1 MAWSFVLDGANI
13 TDIALDKS
21 WTRRLNR
28 PSMGKCRCPGHLISV
43 NAGTSKLKIY
53 DGAVLK
59 FHGVVWRID
68 DSGEED
74 DTYTE
79 FTAFDP
85 MIYWPMKPVRDD
97 QGVVFPNLE
106 STAPQTIFEKYGDGP
121 AIMSRIIQ
129 NSQFFDASMGI
140 QVGSVAFGGMNL
152 HARPTDWPLTVE
164 DARRL
169 LTETG
174 RLDIVMQPTESGGNM
189 ATMNLYN
196 GDYGSDLSGSASFQ
210 YQAGAYNVK
219 SVKRSQ
225 DMSTVCNKLWYLGG
239 PKQDDGQHFCW
250 SITKDDPCLDT
261 YPEWAAIKSVML
273 ASRTTYGELVEFR
286 ILDAFGEASGCPE
299 PVNEPVPGVCSA
311 APGSTRRLYWNQ
323 YINETLIRAVPRTL
337 VTVTPI
343 KGISPSFDAGDLV
356 GVQAGARLRGG
367 FAGAQR
373 VYEFTVNVDKE
384 GVAELGQLITSADQE

>member
-1 MAWSFVLDGANI
+1 MAWSFVLDGTNI
-13 TDIALDKS
+13 TNIALDKS

-28 PSMGKCRCPGHLISV
+28 PSMAKCRCPGHLISV
-43 NAGTSKLKIY
+43 NAGTSKLKVY
-53 DGAVLK
+53 DGPVLK

-68 DSGEED
+68 DSGEEN

-85 MIYWPMKPVRDD
+85 MVYWPMKPVRDD
-97 QGVVFPNLE
+97 EGVVFPPLDDE
-106 STAPQTIFEKYGDGP
+106 TYETIFEFHRDGP
-121 AIMSRIIQ
+121 AIMEHIIH
-129 NSQFFDASMGI
+129 NSNFSDGPSGI
-140 QVGSVAFGGMNL
+140 QVGQVATGGMNL
-152 HARPTDWPLTVE
+152 HARPTDWPLSIE
-164 DARRL
+164 DARRM

-174 RLDIVMQPTESGGNM
+174 RLDIVMNATESGGYM
-189 ATMNLYN
+189 AIMNLYN
-196 GDYGSDLSGSASFQ
+196 GDYGSDLSGSVSFQ
-210 YQAGAYNVK
+210 YQAGAFNVK

-261 YPEWAAIKSVML
+261 YPEWAAIKSLML
-273 ASRTTYGELVEFR
+273 ASRTTYGQLVEFR
-286 ILDAFGEASGCPE
+286 IMDAFGGTGGCPE
-299 PVNEPVPGVCSA
+299 PVNEPTPGVCTA

-323 YINETLIRAVPRTL
+323 YINETLLRAVPRTL

-367 FAGAQR
+367 FSGAQR
-373 VYEFTVNVDKE
+373 VYEFTVNVDRE
-384 GVAELGQLITSADQE
+384 GVAELGELVTSADQE